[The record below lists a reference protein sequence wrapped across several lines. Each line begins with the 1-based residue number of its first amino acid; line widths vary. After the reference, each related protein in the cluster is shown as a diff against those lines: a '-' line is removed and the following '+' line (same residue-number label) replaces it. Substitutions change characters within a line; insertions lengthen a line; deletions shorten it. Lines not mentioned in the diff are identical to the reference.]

1 MKPTAVHILT
11 KEKFVSADKT
21 YDVECKSSGS
31 RPAPAMVTWW
41 RGNKQIKR
49 LVKNVSLCVFMFF
62 FYLLSLEWIY
72 SWIRGGYVVNVY
84 IKRCFIFVY
93 FPGWQLWNCSIR
105 IIYHSQCWCLYRN
118 TIEIMVLWLF
128 GSLFEGQTFFFIRY
142 ISETSDY

>member
-62 FYLLSLEWIY
+62 FIY
-72 SWIRGGYVVNVY
+72 CRLNGYIVGFGGAM
-84 IKRCFIFVY
+84 
-93 FPGWQLWNCSIR
+93 L
-105 IIYHSQCWCLYRN
+105 
-118 TIEIMVLWLF
+118 
-128 GSLFEGQTFFFIRY
+128 
-142 ISETSDY
+142 